1 MGPRRCCSGNHCRL
15 ERSPCYLCDNSRT
28 ARSPSCG
35 RRYQIHRGT
44 SLCWYSTTDSSQCLC
59 CCRKAGGSDQPFLR
73 SVCLGSCERLFVTNG
88 AKNQPGGN
96 GGRCVPARSLL
107 RNNRAG
113 TTATKT
119 DRKTVARNGTND
131 GTARHGTARHS
142 RAQHGT
148 ARPDQGRRQGE
159 QSKRDDREPRVCL
172 QTVPPFDSLCL
183 SVCARCQSLAVCVCV
198 CARACV
204 YVCAWP
210 A

>member
-15 ERSPCYLCDNSRT
+15 ERSPCYLCDNSRA

-131 GTARHGTARHS
+131 GTARHGTAEHN
-142 RAQHGT
+142 T
-148 ARPDQGRRQGE
+148 ARPDPTKDDGRGNSQRGTTESQGCAC
-159 QSKRDDREPRVCL
+159 KRCL
-172 QTVPPFDSLCL
+172 PSTL
-183 SVCARCQSLAVCVCV
+183 SVSRFFC
-198 CARACV
+198 
-204 YVCAWP
+204 
-210 A
+210 